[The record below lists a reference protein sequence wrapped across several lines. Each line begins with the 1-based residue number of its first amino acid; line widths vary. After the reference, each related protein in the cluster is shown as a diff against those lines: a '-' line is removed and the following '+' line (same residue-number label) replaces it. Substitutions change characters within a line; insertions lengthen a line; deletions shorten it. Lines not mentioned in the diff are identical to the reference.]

1 MSDIHRLVY
10 TSRNLIEGT
19 EDEQAAV
26 VAQILETSQRNN
38 GKVGV
43 TGALLFNSGSFAQ
56 VLEGPRAA
64 VEATFER
71 IQRDPRHSDVS
82 VLQCEPVESRGFPNW
97 SMAFIGHSVRGRTLW
112 SEIAGRTQFDLGRIE
127 GDQLFAVLH
136 RIVADEERVTSD
148 ASPSAGPRPGTAD
161 RGGDGLDTKRLR
173 AELRDRMPQQHR
185 AASSDSQIGGVGS
198 ESLSITAPR
207 SAGSAAAGFDVAILK
222 TAVAEERERTTR
234 LRQSLDDARIALAAA
249 SGEIDILRRHRDVW
263 AERTKALAS
272 ALVREPGPAE
282 ALPSSAPG
290 QDPAGLASGRPV
302 AQASDRR
309 RR

>member
-1 MSDIHRLVY
+1 MTDIHRLVY

-19 EDEQAAV
+19 EDEQATV

-56 VLEGPRAA
+56 VLEGPRVA

-112 SEIAGRTQFDLGRIE
+112 SEIAGRTQFDLDRIE

-136 RIVADEERVTSD
+136 GIVVDEERVAADGS
-148 ASPSAGPRPGTAD
+148 SSAGPRLGTAD
-161 RGGDGLDTKRLR
+161 QGGDGLDVERLR
-173 AELRDRMPQQHR
+173 AELRDRMPPEHR
-185 AASSDSQIGGVGS
+185 AAPSASGTGGV
-198 ESLSITAPR
+198 EAPR

-222 TAVAEERERTTR
+222 TALAEERERTTS
-234 LRQSLDDARIALAAA
+234 LRESLDEARIALAAA
-249 SGEIDILRRHRDVW
+249 SGEIEVLRRHRDVW
-263 AERTKALAS
+263 AERAKALAT
-272 ALVREPGPAE
+272 ALVREPGQPE
-282 ALPSSAPG
+282 ALPVPPTD
-290 QDPAGLASGRPV
+290 QDPTRLASGRP
-302 AQASDRR
+302 AARAG
-309 RR
+309 

>member
-10 TSRNLIEGT
+10 TSRNLIPGT
-19 EDEQAAV
+19 EDEQVAI

-56 VLEGPRAA
+56 VLEGPRIA

-97 SMAFIGHSVRGRTLW
+97 SMAFIGHSVRGRALW
-112 SEIAGRTQFDLGRIE
+112 SEIAGRTHFDLGRIE

-136 RIVADEERVTSD
+136 RIVVDEERMASD
-148 ASPSAGPRPGTAD
+148 ASSPVGPRLGTAD
-161 RGGDGLDTKRLR
+161 QEGDGLDVERLR
-173 AELRDRMPQQHR
+173 AELGDRMPREHR
-185 AASSDSQIGGVGS
+185 AAPSDLESGGTGS
-198 ESLSITAPR
+198 KAHSITSPR

-222 TAVAEERERTTR
+222 TALAEERERTTS
-234 LRQSLDDARIALAAA
+234 LRKSLDDARIALATAN
-249 SGEIDILRRHRDVW
+249 GEIDILRRHRDVW
-263 AERTKALAS
+263 AERAKALAT
-272 ALVREPGPAE
+272 ALVREPGQAE
-282 ALPSSAPG
+282 ALPK
-290 QDPAGLASGRPV
+290 PALDHDGTSLV
-302 AQASDRR
+302 SDRPAAR
-309 RR
+309 AG